1 MAFVPV
7 ESIAARAL
15 YNRRVATSG
24 SCYASAT
31 LVYRRPNRLREGS
44 TASDKPDAR
53 GNLNPVI
60 ARCMSTLLVFGFGFA
75 FASL

>member
-1 MAFVPV
+1 M
-7 ESIAARAL
+7 
-15 YNRRVATSG
+15 
-24 SCYASAT
+24 ASAT
-31 LVYRRPNRLREGS
+31 LVYRWPNAKALREGS